1 MGQIVKYIY
10 NLDVFP
16 ESMIK
21 MMLPIGFN
29 LIIKFCFNAAK
40 KYPNECKNTRID
52 IELKLSNVFE
62 NGN

>member
-40 KYPNECKNTRID
+40 KYPNECK
-52 IELKLSNVFE
+52 KH
-62 NGN
+62 